1 MNYHEWNRKCL
12 ILELNKHEWDYFNNR
27 NYHE

>member
-1 MNYHEWNRKCL
+1 MTHEWNRKCL
-12 ILELNKHEWDYFNNR
+12 ILELNKHEWDYYNNR